1 MTELLLKNR
10 DGEGKQKDE
19 EISTY
24 LAVQEAN
31 FFGFTL
37 EPTASTTA
45 FRSGKVPGSLSVA
58 EEISEDF
65 QHVHCLS
72 ERISHDP
79 WCIHLKRRQ

>member
-24 LAVQEAN
+24 IAVQEAN
-31 FFGFTL
+31 FTL

-79 WCIHLKRRQ
+79 WCIHLKRPQ